1 MTEPTIKH
9 SSAWINFT
17 IVSFAVSV
25 GMMALGIYF
34 LPLDLATKGFMI
46 MATMMIIQSSITVTK
61 TMRDNQEATK
71 IVTKVEDAKT
81 ERLLMGI
88 GNRAA

>member
-1 MTEPTIKH
+1 
-9 SSAWINFT
+9 
-17 IVSFAVSV
+17 
-25 GMMALGIYF
+25 MALGIYF

-71 IVTKVEDAKT
+71 IVTKFEDAKT
-81 ERLLMGI
+81 EHLLMAI
-88 GNRAA
+88 GNRAAQPELTHQGNPTCRVALAVCRSTQQH

>member
-1 MTEPTIKH
+1 MTEPNIKH

>member
-1 MTEPTIKH
+1 MTEPNIKH

-17 IVSFAVSV
+17 IVSFVVSV

-46 MATMMIIQSSITVTK
+46 MATLMIIQSSITVTK

-81 ERLLMGI
+81 ERILMGI
-88 GNRAA
+88 GNRTA

>member
-17 IVSFAVSV
+17 ILSFAVSI

-46 MATMMIIQSSITVTK
+46 MATLMIIQSSITVTK

-81 ERLLMGI
+81 ERLLMGM
-88 GNRAA
+88 GKAA